1 MTEEKLRDIETNC
14 NREDIPILV
23 AYIRRLHLI
32 LEQCREI
39 LK

>member
-1 MTEEKLRDIETNC
+1 MTEEKLRDIEANC

-23 AYIRRLHLI
+23 AYIRRLQLI
-32 LEQCREI
+32 VEQCREI